1 MKAIPRLFAATI
13 AALVIATAA
22 RAADWT
28 EDYSAGLAQ
37 AKKEH
42 KLLVLD
48 FTGSDWCVWCKRTDQ
63 EVFSTQK
70 FKDFADQN
78 LVLVRVDFPRAVA
91 QSDAVKAQN
100 AKLQDKY
107 QVEGYPTLIVLDP
120 SEKVLVKQV
129 GYREGGPDAFIAQ
142 LPKPGN

>member
-1 MKAIPRLFAATI
+1 MKVIHRLFAVSV
-13 AALVIATAA
+13 AAMITATAA
-22 RAADWT
+22 QATGWT

-70 FKDFADQN
+70 FKDFADQK
-78 LVLVRVDFPRAVA
+78 LVLVRVDFPMTVV

-107 QVEGYPTLIVLDP
+107 QVEGYPTVIVLDP
-120 SEKVLVKQV
+120 SEKVVAKQV

>member
-1 MKAIPRLFAATI
+1 MKAIHRLFAATV
-13 AALVIATAA
+13 AAITLATAA

-120 SEKVLVKQV
+120 DEKVVVKQV

-142 LPKPGN
+142 LPKQGS

>member
-1 MKAIPRLFAATI
+1 MKAIHRLFAASV
-13 AALVIATAA
+13 AAMTLATAA

-120 SEKVLVKQV
+120 NEKVVAKQV
-129 GYREGGPDAFIAQ
+129 GYREGGPEAFIAQ
-142 LPKPGN
+142 LPKQGS

>member
-1 MKAIPRLFAATI
+1 MKAIHRLFAASV
-13 AALVIATAA
+13 AALTLAAAA
-22 RAADWT
+22 RAAEWT

-70 FKDFADQN
+70 FKDFANQN
-78 LVLVRVDFPRAVA
+78 LVLVKVDFPRMAP

-107 QVEGYPTLIVLDP
+107 QIEGFPTLIVLDP
-120 SEKVLVKQV
+120 DEKVVVKQV

-142 LPKPGN
+142 LPKQGS